1 MKLFN
6 FLVICSA
13 KPDRSSTGIR
23 KDYSGYK
30 VLTANWSKNSLSSD
44 VEKILLSNSVDI
56 WSNQKDIYE
65 AKSVKVMIS
74 DELASEFTEL
84 LRKKY
89 LVDNYLFILIYVLSN
104 NIYNLYL
111 FQYLLFI
118 LYLPSEKGV
127 TFDENIEDVGAL
139 IDSQKGLNK
148 SKLVEIPTTFAYD
161 VYYDYDEVS
170 CCLSP
175 CDSYLAA

>member
-13 KPDRSSTGIR
+13 KPDRRTTGIR

-30 VLTANWSKNSLSSD
+30 VLTANWSDNSLSSD

-65 AKSVKVMIS
+65 AKSVKFMIS

-89 LVDNYLFILIYVLSN
+89 LVDNYLFILIY
-104 NIYNLYL
+104 
-111 FQYLLFI
+111 
-118 LYLPSEKGV
+118 
-127 TFDENIEDVGAL
+127 TFCTLD
-139 IDSQKGLNK
+139 K
-148 SKLVEIPTTFAYD
+148 
-161 VYYDYDEVS
+161 
-170 CCLSP
+170 
-175 CDSYLAA
+175 